1 MIISPEPKAG
11 FIFTFFA
18 TGFML
23 QDILT
28 AFLLGFIGALGGYF
42 FKIVKDLISGK

>member
-18 TGFML
+18 TGFMI
-23 QDILT
+23 QDLLM
-28 AFLLGFIGALGGYF
+28 ALALGFIGALGGYL
-42 FKIVKDLISGK
+42 FKILKDFLIGK

>member
-18 TGFML
+18 TGFMI
-23 QDILT
+23 QDLLM
-28 AFLLGFIGALGGYF
+28 ALALGFIGALGGYL
-42 FKIVKDLISGK
+42 FKIFKDFLTGK